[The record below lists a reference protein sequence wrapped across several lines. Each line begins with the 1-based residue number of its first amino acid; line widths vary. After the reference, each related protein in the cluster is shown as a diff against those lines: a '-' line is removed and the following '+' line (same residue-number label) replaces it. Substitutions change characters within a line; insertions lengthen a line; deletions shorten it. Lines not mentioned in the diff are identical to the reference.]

1 MNTAAMCNQWLP
13 HQPKMFFSNSS
24 QEEVEDLFGEIESTE
39 NEFAVFNV
47 KPHSIEQHQEADP
60 LKG

>member
-1 MNTAAMCNQWLP
+1 
-13 HQPKMFFSNSS
+13 MFFSNSS